1 MDFFP
6 FGIEILFLETETER
20 GRPQKCIFAGIIRKN
35 RAALPESCQ
44 ALLPSENFSL
54 KGRGGVEMAWSMITD
69 VDHHKNINKNLNFQT
84 RDFQWNLTIS
94 NKFLKKYIMKPFTVM
109 FWPNRVGVSKQPA
122 RCIWRFKFLFYWIIN
137 NLDTRQDS
145 VGGHHFSLFLLPK
158 IWTLNICWVGSD
170 LISKQFTVFV
180 FSRDSPH
187 SKLFDQSRPGQARDL
202 YFSFFVCPD
211 LEQNMMDWR
220 TIK

>member
-1 MDFFP
+1 
-6 FGIEILFLETETER
+6 
-20 GRPQKCIFAGIIRKN
+20 
-35 RAALPESCQ
+35 
-44 ALLPSENFSL
+44 
-54 KGRGGVEMAWSMITD
+54 MISD

-109 FWPNRVGVSKQPA
+109 FWPSRVRVSKQPA

-170 LISKQFTVFV
+170 LISKQIPFFV
-180 FSRDSPH
+180 FSLSL
-187 SKLFDQSRPGQARDL
+187 SW
-202 YFSFFVCPD
+202 FSAFRVVWFIFFIFCPPD
-211 LEQNMMDWR
+211 LDQNMMADGQLNKQRSREVRERNILSWDLDCS
-220 TIK
+220 TDH